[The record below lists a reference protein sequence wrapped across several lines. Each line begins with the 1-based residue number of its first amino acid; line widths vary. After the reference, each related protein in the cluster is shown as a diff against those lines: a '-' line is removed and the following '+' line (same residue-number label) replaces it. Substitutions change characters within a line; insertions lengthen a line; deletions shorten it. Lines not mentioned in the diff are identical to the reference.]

1 MILNKLKMTHASFI
15 LAVFCICVV
24 KMGFCFSDPPSNQK
38 GTITSIHDGNVD
50 LNPEKMNKDFNN
62 YGEIDLQEQSSNP
75 YPLPSDTNDPS
86 PSEKVTAPSDIPS
99 KDRLIKMLKKNTN
112 KSLNPSY
119 DTFRDL
125 RKDNGFID
133 KTEFILKFHKEL
145 FPVTAILRP
154 RRTGKSMGL
163 NMLKEFYCKPK
174 IDIAS
179 YDPETRKHNNSNFT
193 AKSTFENTFVLNS
206 TARKEAFEGEDWKKE
221 SDLFIIDHMNKW
233 PVIFVDMFP
242 IDFGSKIPSH
252 NKIEE
257 KLSTEVIQKTFEE
270 HEDVLFALMT
280 EKACSLIYKRINREN
295 YLKMLKYLDIDDNE
309 DLSAKIDTLWDNYG
323 EKMNPDIQKFYKF
336 YRGMPPYDSVSESLR
351 LLSKILYKFHKKQ
364 VIVLVDEHDTP
375 TMHLYSKISLDNP
388 EGNAEIITSI
398 HHYAETVANLL
409 KNSCKSNVF
418 RHQFLMCG
426 VSNSVIDAPY
436 SAFNNLVVHDV
447 LDSRYANFF
456 SLSKQEVEET
466 VNFLFGEIRP
476 ELRNKIISNV
486 DEWYNGYYGNDT
498 SPMYSL
504 FSTGQYL
511 NDCFYECITRKI
523 HPQETSEAWIPE
535 PQRYWTKSAITN
547 IFNDYLSI
555 GFQGRL
561 TRFLLSLIR
570 NNQAEFEER
579 DEHFPP
585 MLEDPA
591 RSNHGDKIIF
601 HLLLHVGYFEVDK
614 RKDRCFKIPNKELLG
629 VFEEQLDDY
638 LKNILVSDEL
648 ISDLSRALLDQN
660 YTKLGDEIMKSLH
673 THSLKDDFNKDD
685 DAAFNERYKVGF
697 KNMSKEK
704 RNFYPQELHIHNI
717 LWKAF
722 EIINEENSCSID
734 QESGRKGVFS
744 AFGKYVNGSYPYFKF
759 PSICAKNGVNFI
771 FELKT
776 EQHDSK
782 GMLYN
787 SLFGLKQ
794 IFDQNYHKPILPF
807 KSTESIVSIG
817 IAANATHLNM
827 AVLEIK
833 TATGKYAK
841 ADKLLCMEFKV
852 TKGDNSTIRV
862 DHSSVKEA
870 YIRINEK

>member
-1 MILNKLKMTHASFI
+1 
-15 LAVFCICVV
+15 V
-24 KMGFCFSDPPSNQK
+24 
-38 GTITSIHDGNVD
+38 
-50 LNPEKMNKDFNN
+50 
-62 YGEIDLQEQSSNP
+62 Y
-75 YPLPSDTNDPS
+75 
-86 PSEKVTAPSDIPS
+86 
-99 KDRLIKMLKKNTN
+99 
-112 KSLNPSY
+112 
-119 DTFRDL
+119 
-125 RKDNGFID
+125 
-133 KTEFILKFHKEL
+133 
-145 FPVTAILRP
+145 
-154 RRTGKSMGL
+154 
-163 NMLKEFYCKPK
+163 
-174 IDIAS
+174 
-179 YDPETRKHNNSNFT
+179 
-193 AKSTFENTFVLNS
+193 
-206 TARKEAFEGEDWKKE
+206 
-221 SDLFIIDHMNKW
+221 
-233 PVIFVDMFP
+233 
-242 IDFGSKIPSH
+242 
-252 NKIEE
+252 
-257 KLSTEVIQKTFEE
+257 
-270 HEDVLFALMT
+270 
-280 EKACSLIYKRINREN
+280 
-295 YLKMLKYLDIDDNE
+295 
-309 DLSAKIDTLWDNYG
+309 
-323 EKMNPDIQKFYKF
+323 
-336 YRGMPPYDSVSESLR
+336 
-351 LLSKILYKFHKKQ
+351 
-364 VIVLVDEHDTP
+364 
-375 TMHLYSKISLDNP
+375 
-388 EGNAEIITSI
+388 
-398 HHYAETVANLL
+398 
-409 KNSCKSNVF
+409 
-418 RHQFLMCG
+418 
-426 VSNSVIDAPY
+426 
-436 SAFNNLVVHDV
+436 DV
-447 LDSRYANFF
+447 LDSRYAEFF
-456 SLSKQEVEET
+456 SLSKQEVEKT

-498 SPMYSL
+498 SSMYSL

-547 IFNDYLSI
+547 IFNNYLSI
-555 GFQGRL
+555 GFQGSF

-591 RSNHGDKIIF
+591 RSNHRDKIIF

-648 ISDLSRALLDQN
+648 ISNLSRALLDQN

-673 THSLKDDFNKDD
+673 THSLKDDFDKDD

-704 RNFYPQELHIHNI
+704 RNFYPQEVHIHNI

-722 EIINEENSCSID
+722 SIVNEENSYSID
-734 QESGRKGVFS
+734 QESGQKGVFN
-744 AFGKYVNGSYPYFKF
+744 AFGKYVNGSYPYCKF

-776 EQHDSK
+776 EQHDTK

-787 SLFGLKQ
+787 SLLGLKQ

-817 IAANATHLNM
+817 IAANATHLNL

-852 TKGDNSTIRV
+852 SKGDNSTIRV

-870 YIRINEK
+870 YIQINEK